1 MMRAKSPILSC
12 IVLMTVVGWLLQGVA
27 FAHRFGGPNDPCER
41 KLGTSLIHITLYQPQ
56 FDPDAEYCDQVPRA
70 GNTVLVV
77 DVLGDELRQ
86 LPLGLQILTARK
98 AEPQRTVLS
107 IAPKIYRRGVADAQV
122 MLGGGGAY
130 VTQISLGEGTAQQ
143 IFSFPIRVA
152 AWYRPL
158 IMPALVVLAVIAFIS
173 VSMIRYYL
181 TSAHDTP
188 VLELLDGKSPR
199 PLTLLPR
206 PEPRALGSRL
216 RSSVILVI
224 FAGCL
229 MSFAA
234 CHREMPH
241 SAASLPDVQ
250 VIDDHGNPVSLGSFK
265 GKVVLLDFIHVGC
278 PGVCSNLV
286 NKFGQVADSLGPDLG
301 SKVILLSVTNDPNH
315 DNAAELLK
323 LARSSQADMK
333 GWLFVTGKPED
344 VDRVIKAFGVNNDRL
359 PDGSPNHITQV
370 FLLGPDGRQ
379 KHEYQG
385 MVMDS
390 AAVVA
395 RIRDTLGRAGAS

>member
-1 MMRAKSPILSC
+1 MRAKSPILSC

-77 DVLGDELRQ
+77 DVLGDELRR
-86 LPLGLQILTARK
+86 LPLGLQILTARR
-98 AEPQRTVLS
+98 AGSQRTVVS

-122 MLGGGGAY
+122 MLGGGDVY
-130 VTQISLGEGTAQQ
+130 VTRISLGEGSAQQ

-216 RSSVILVI
+216 RASVILVI
-224 FAGCL
+224 FARCL

-234 CHREMPH
+234 CHREMPQ

-395 RIRDTLGRAGAS
+395 RIRDTLGHAGAS